1 MIFVFWIV
9 LGLAV
14 GAFHASRNREGR
26 TRGETAG
33 IFLRW
38 WLGIT
43 VGIGGIFGAAFH
55 VFDAKDVAEQI
66 CFTRGDGGFQFENAM
81 GDLAIGIAAFSCIW
95 IRNRYYWA
103 AVILML
109 TIQFFGD
116 GYGHIYQ
123 MVKNDNHCVDNTGPV
138 LYTDFI
144 LPVVSIGLFLL
155 MGKAD
160 PAGSGPTEPA
170 PKG

>member
-26 TRGETAG
+26 SHGETAA

-43 VGIGGIFGAAFH
+43 VGIGSLVGAGFHIFDG
-55 VFDAKDVAEQI
+55 VETAKDI

-81 GDLAIGIAAFSCIW
+81 GDLAIGVAAFLCIW
-95 IRNRYYWA
+95 IRHPMFWA
-103 AVILML
+103 AVILMMS
-109 TIQFFGD
+109 IQYLGD
-116 GYGHIYQ
+116 AYGHVYQ
-123 MVKNDNHCVDNTGPV
+123 MIEYDNHCVDNTGLV
-138 LYTDFI
+138 LWADI
-144 LPVVSIGLFLL
+144 IQPVVAIGLFVI
-155 MGKAD
+155 MRR
-160 PAGSGPTEPA
+160 SGPSQPQT
-170 PKG
+170 